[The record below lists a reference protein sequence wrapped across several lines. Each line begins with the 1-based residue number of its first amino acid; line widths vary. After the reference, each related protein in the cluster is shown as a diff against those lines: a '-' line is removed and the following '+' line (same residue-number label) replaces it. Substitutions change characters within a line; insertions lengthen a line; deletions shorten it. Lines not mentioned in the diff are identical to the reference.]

1 MVEGGGWRGCG
12 RRKTKETFTTNEK
25 WRIKSMEQ
33 LIFRRFAV
41 FCLLSIKIGENVGV
55 HDGHSREFSGK

>member
-1 MVEGGGWRGCG
+1 
-12 RRKTKETFTTNEK
+12 
-25 WRIKSMEQ
+25 MEQ

-55 HDGHSREFSGK
+55 HDGHSREFSGKWKKLSALRQQQKKKRL